1 MINTVALTGRL
12 TRDPELRYTNSS
24 IAVVQFIL
32 AVDRT
37 FTNANG
43 EKEADFIQIVAWR
56 KTAELVANN
65 TKKGTLIGVSGR
77 VQTRNYQ
84 DNDGKTV
91 YITEVVMDNLT
102 FLESKNSQQTNQNQQ
117 PNNTNQSSQN
127 KQKAHYNANTT
138 NDNDI
143 DISDDDLPF

>member
-1 MINTVALTGRL
+1 MINIVALTGRL
-12 TRDPELRYTNSS
+12 TRDPELRYTNSG

-37 FTNANG
+37 FTKANG

-65 TKKGTLIGVSGR
+65 TKKGSLIGVSGR

-102 FLESKNSQQTNQNQQ
+102 FLEPKNSQQTNQNQQ

-127 KQKAHYNANTT
+127 NQKTHYNANTT